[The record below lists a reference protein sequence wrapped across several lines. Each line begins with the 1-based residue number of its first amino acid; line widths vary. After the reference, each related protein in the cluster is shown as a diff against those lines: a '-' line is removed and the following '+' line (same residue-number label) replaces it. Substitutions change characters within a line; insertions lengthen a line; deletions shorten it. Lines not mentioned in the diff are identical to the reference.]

1 MTALRRLPL
10 SASIWLLAGWLGIAA
25 AAVVPED
32 PQEIA
37 SAAQQQQQFYKWT
50 YNGRTYRV
58 PHPGADLS
66 TLPSTAVMRPR
77 GTGVVRVENVPAI
90 AGISAVPE
98 QRTTGF
104 GIFGLAVVFAAVA
117 GVIFVAVSFVQR
129 VQRRRE
135 ESQAADEPV
144 LMTATGLVVK
154 IEQDPTKMSTGLITL
169 NKRERSSAVHRA
181 EVKYHTDSARRA
193 QPTRSPQP
201 ASDPLEVIAAE
212 FAADEAREAA
222 EAAGDDAEP
231 DAKTSEASEFDLD
244 APKAAEHV
252 DTVSERIRHKH
263 QSGTRRIGRE
273 DD

>member
-1 MTALRRLPL
+1 M
-10 SASIWLLAGWLGIAA
+10 WLLAGWLGVVTAA
-25 AAVVPED
+25 ADPED
-32 PQEIA
+32 PQAIA
-37 SAAQQQQQFYKWT
+37 SAQQQFYKWT

-58 PHPGADLS
+58 PHPGADLA
-66 TLPSTAVMRPR
+66 TLPSTVVARPR
-77 GTGVVRVENVPAI
+77 GTGVVRVENVPMM
-90 AGISAVPE
+90 AGSTAAPE

-135 ESQAADEPV
+135 ELEAAEEPV

-154 IEQDPTKMSTGLITL
+154 IEQDPGKLSTGLITL

-193 QPTRSPQP
+193 QPIPSAKPT
-201 ASDPLEVIAAE
+201 SDPLELIAAE

-222 EAAGDDAEP
+222 EAAGDEPEP
-231 DAKTSEASEFDLD
+231 DAKTSDSDEFAD
-244 APKAAEHV
+244 AAAKQTEHV